1 MTVSFDKQSLSSD
14 HSCERC
20 SYFVNREAPLD
31 VFQSLP
37 ELEQSLSKEV
47 QMASVYIAGYVA
59 KKGLLQ
65 IIHILMLMNM
75 ELISN
80 N

>member
-1 MTVSFDKQSLSSD
+1 MTVSFDEQSLSSD

-20 SYFVNREAPLD
+20 SYFVNRELD

-59 KKGLLQ
+59 KKCLLQ

-75 ELISN
+75 ELTSN

>member
-1 MTVSFDKQSLSSD
+1 MTVSFDEQSLSSD

-65 IIHILMLMNM
+65 IHILMLMNM